1 MTLGVP
7 RAGVL
12 EFSAPPRAKVPRR
25 LAPARDC
32 RPRGHSYPGLRSG
45 LARATSALSPS
56 PHAGWG
62 LVVKL
67 GGNVAG
73 RAEPGTGRGKE
84 LEKLRSLRRSHP
96 DLLGREPRPTAAFC
110 LGRGGPEGALSS
122 AS

>member
-12 EFSAPPRAKVPRR
+12 EFSAPPRAKVTRR

-32 RPRGHSYPGLRSG
+32 RPRGHSYPGLCSG
-45 LARATSALSPS
+45 LARATPTLSPS

-73 RAEPGTGRGKE
+73 RAEPGPRKE
-84 LEKLRSLRRSHP
+84 LDGSRCRGRIRP
-96 DLLGREPRPTAAFC
+96 DLPGREPRPTAAFC

-122 AS
+122 AW

>member
-32 RPRGHSYPGLRSG
+32 RPRGHSYPGLCSG
-45 LARATSALSPS
+45 LARATPTLSPS
-56 PHAGWG
+56 LPAGWG

-73 RAEPGTGRGKE
+73 RAEPGPRKE
-84 LEKLRSLRRSHP
+84 LEGSRSLGRSPP
-96 DLLGREPRPTAAFC
+96 DLLGREARPTKAF
-110 LGRGGPEGALSS
+110 
-122 AS
+122 